1 MALSCKDMG
10 IRKSEFVAKRLENTY
25 KIESIL
31 SAESEEELDS
41 KLLELSTPR
50 IIKPRITTAI
60 I

>member
-31 SAESEEELDS
+31 SAESEELDS
-41 KLLELSTPR
+41 KLSELSTPR
-50 IIKPRITTAI
+50 IIKPSRTTTI

>member
-1 MALSCKDMG
+1 MG